1 MLAATVGEPHVGQ
14 RVVEGG
20 APFARARVAV
30 LMAHGRGGSPEDMLR
45 LAEVLALPDVAWL
58 APAAAS
64 GSWWPASFLAPIGDN
79 EPGLSSGLAA
89 LDRLTEQLDRD
100 GFGPERVV
108 LMGFS
113 QGACLALE
121 YAARSGRAFQAVI
134 GLSGGL
140 VGTGE
145 AAGLPSER
153 LYGHTPKQFTYPAQP
168 PGSQVLLGCH
178 ERDPHIPLARVQE
191 SAAMFEKLGA
201 EVQTQILAGAGHGVV
216 DEELR
221 AVRSLL
227 NRGVRQML

>member
-1 MLAATVGEPHVGQ
+1 MLAATVGGPHAGQ
-14 RVVEGG
+14 RVAEGG
-20 APFARARVAV
+20 APLARARMAV
-30 LMAHGRGGSPEDMLR
+30 VMAHGRGGSPEDMLR

-58 APAAAS
+58 APAAAG

-89 LDRLTEQLDRD
+89 LGRLTERLDRD

-145 AAGLPSER
+145 AAGLPSET

-168 PGSQVLLGCH
+168 SGSQVLLGCH
-178 ERDPHIPLARVQE
+178 QRDPHIPLARVQE
-191 SAAMFEKLGA
+191 SAAMFKKLGA
-201 EVQTQILAGAGHGVV
+201 EVQTQILTGAGHGVV
-216 DEELR
+216 DEEVR
-221 AVRSLL
+221 AVRGLL
-227 NRGVRQML
+227 NQ